1 MQLFD
6 AISGNRRD
14 PQGRAARTSGRSHH
28 RHAKSPQVSPSSEL
42 VVAAAVVVLGF
53 VKALS

>member
-1 MQLFD
+1 MRQFD
-6 AISGNRRD
+6 AISGNRRV
-14 PQGRAARTSGRSHH
+14 PQDRAAGTSGRSHH
-28 RHAKSPQVSPSSEL
+28 RHAESPQVSPSSEL

>member
-1 MQLFD
+1 MRLFD